1 MNQDKTIE
9 ILTTNGG
16 NAYVAFYSTGLEE
29 LWTAPIKTDGSVDHD
44 VWSLVE
50 DDKFYDEFVRSE
62 KQLVETISLG
72 KFQSFIQ

>member
-44 VWSLVE
+44 CWGFVE
-50 DDKFYDEFVRSE
+50 DNEFYDEFVRSE
-62 KQLVETISLG
+62 KQLVETISLD